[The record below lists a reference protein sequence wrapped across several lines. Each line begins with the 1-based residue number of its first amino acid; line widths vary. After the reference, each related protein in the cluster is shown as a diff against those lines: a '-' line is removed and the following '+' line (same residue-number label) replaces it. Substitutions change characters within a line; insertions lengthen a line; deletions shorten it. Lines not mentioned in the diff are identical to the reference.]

1 MDSLSTYLV
10 IFISAFVAMIASAWA
25 FPLVLQ
31 VARKNNVVDM
41 PDARKLQKAPV
52 PVLGGIAV
60 AFGFFVGLLV
70 GLVFTRVFGYHFILP
85 SFSILSSIIIMLFL
99 GCLDDVIGLSPIL
112 RFGAEILIVLCLI
125 FGTGLCINSL
135 HGLWGIQNFSWW
147 IGVPLTVIACV
158 GIINAVNMID
168 GVNGL
173 SSSLCILNNLLF
185 GIFFAKSGMLM
196 VAIANFTMAGALVPF
211 LIHNVIGLKSKMFIG
226 DAGTMMMGVVMSY
239 DLICLLQGG
248 QSLLDWMQFT
258 GQGMGLVA
266 LALAILGLPVADTL
280 RVMTM
285 RVVHHQSPFQA
296 DKTHLHHVLMEYS
309 NSHTLTTCVE
319 VLISFLII
327 LTWLVAY
334 LLGASIDVQF
344 YVVLV
349 ATMLFVWGLYGYLS
363 QKRKVRTGLA
373 WRLRKMF
380 ARLRQ
385 GDSEWWMRLQ
395 ERVDRH

>member
-1 MDSLSTYLV
+1 
-10 IFISAFVAMIASAWA
+10 MIASAWA

-41 PDARKLQKAPV
+41 PDARKLQKQPV

-70 GLVFTRVFGYHFILP
+70 GLVFASVFGYHFSLP
-85 SFSILSSIIIMLFL
+85 SFSILSSIFIMLFL
-99 GCLDDVIGLSPIL
+99 GCLDDVIGLSPAL
-112 RFGAEILIVLCLI
+112 RFVAEILIVLCLI

-135 HGLWGIQNFSWW
+135 HGLWGVQDFSWW
-147 IGVPLTVIACV
+147 IGVPLTVVACV

-185 GIFFAKSGMLM
+185 GIIFAKCGMLT
-196 VAIANFTMAGALVPF
+196 VSIVNFTMAAALVPF

-258 GQGMGLVA
+258 GQGMSLVA
-266 LALAILGLPVADTL
+266 LALAVLGLPVADTL

-285 RVVHHQSPFQA
+285 RMMRHQSPFQA

-309 NSHTLTTCVE
+309 FSHTLTTFVE
-319 VLISFLII
+319 VLISFLIF
-327 LTWLVAY
+327 LSWMVSYMA
-334 LLGASIDVQF
+334 GASIDVQF

-349 ATMLFVWGLYGYLS
+349 ATMLFVWGSYGYLS
-363 QKRKVRTGLA
+363 HKRKVRTGLA
-373 WRLRKMF
+373 WRLRKLF
-380 ARLRQ
+380 TTLRQ
-385 GDSEWWMRLQ
+385 GDSEWWKRLQ